1 MFISLI
7 AKAITAAKRS
17 NISTT
22 SLKNGYDQKAPAIM
36 LLTKTT
42 SNNPDKTI
50 YKSSINFS

>member
-42 SNNPDKTI
+42 SNKPDKTI